1 MDVSKTFL
9 KAKNPCADGFR
20 WFLRHHPEGHGYQE
34 LLDALVAEGRVEDAC
49 WLLAQFGPTTAVRRL
64 ERLSAETVVFAG
76 TLEVARDIDVGGLLR
91 AGRDIRAGGAIRVGR
106 ALVAGDSIVA
116 GGEIEAASVEA
127 GGDLQA
133 VAIQAEAGVRVGAR
147 LRCMRELV
155 CRLDLD
161 VGAQANVGGML
172 VAQGAVRVG
181 RSLHVRGEL
190 RSGGDLR
197 AGDGVLGGAD
207 IVCGAHLDAGWGIKA
222 GGDMHARG
230 AIRAGESL
238 QALGEIRAGAGYG
251 VYAGLCVPR
260 EDWAASARVTARD
273 KPEQLLSGCWVQG
286 EQAWE

>member
-1 MDVSKTFL
+1 MDVSKNFL

-49 WLLAQFGPTTAVRRL
+49 WLLNQFGPTSAVRRL
-64 ERLSAETVVFAG
+64 EKLSAETVVFAG
-76 TLEVARDIDVGGLLR
+76 SIEVARDIEVGGLLR
-91 AGRDIRAGGAIRVGR
+91 VGRAVRAGGALRVGA
-106 ALVAGDSIVA
+106 ALVAGENAVA
-116 GGEIEAASVEA
+116 GAEIEAASVDA
-127 GGDLQA
+127 GGDVQA
-133 VAIQAEAGVRVGAR
+133 LAITTEAGLRVGGR
-147 LRCMRELV
+147 LRCTRDLV

-161 VGAQANVGGML
+161 VGTQAHVGGLL

-190 RSGGDLR
+190 RTGGDLR
-197 AGDGVLGGAD
+197 VGDGVLAGAD
-207 IVCGAHLDAGWGIKA
+207 IVCGAHLDAGWGVKA
-222 GGDMHARG
+222 GGDIGARG

-251 VYAGLCVPR
+251 VFAGLCVPQG
-260 EDWAASARVTARD
+260 DWAASARVSARD

-286 EQAWE
+286 EEAWA

>member
-1 MDVSKTFL
+1 MDVFKNFL

-34 LLDALVAEGRVEDAC
+34 LLDELVAEGRVEDAC
-49 WLLAQFGPTTAVRRL
+49 WLLSQFGPTSAVRRL

-76 TLEVARDIDVGGLLR
+76 TIEVARDIDVGGLLR

-106 ALVAGDSIVA
+106 ALVAGGNVIA
-116 GGEIEAASVEA
+116 GGEIEAVSVEA
-127 GGDLQA
+127 GGDVQA
-133 VAIQAEAGVRVGAR
+133 LSLSADAGVRVGAR
-147 LRCMRELV
+147 LRCTRDLV

-190 RSGGDLR
+190 RSGADLR
-197 AGDGVLGGAD
+197 VGDGVLAGAD
-207 IVCGAHLDAGWGIKA
+207 IVCGAHLEAGWGIKA
-222 GGDMHARG
+222 GGDIGARG

-251 VYAGLCVPR
+251 VYAGLCVPQD
-260 EDWAASARVTARD
+260 DWDASARVSARD
-273 KPEQLLSGCWVQG
+273 KPEQLLSGCWVSA
-286 EQAWE
+286 EAAWA